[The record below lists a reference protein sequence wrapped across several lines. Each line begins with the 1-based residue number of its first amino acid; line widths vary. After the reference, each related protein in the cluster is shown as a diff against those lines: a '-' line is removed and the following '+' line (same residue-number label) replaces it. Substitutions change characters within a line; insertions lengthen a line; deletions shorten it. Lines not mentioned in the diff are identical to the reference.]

1 MVTSIYQEVEL
12 SLTENLIPVT
22 VPVKQYDN
30 KARKVKCVLYNN
42 SAQYEVPAD
51 CIVACSGTRPDGT
64 IFHYTSETAVDIVFV
79 EKGAVVFT
87 ITTFMTAQA
96 GRFPLDVVMLS
107 SDGDVLGSF
116 SLTLKVERAAINN
129 GKIATYTFAA
139 FLKAVR
145 DGIWKLFIDSRGR
158 FGFESD
164 DGLGLSEKSESSSVE
179 RLCNEIVQASITD
192 DGYLA
197 FEEKND
203 LGMVFTTDEE
213 GRLVVEYGE
222 EDAPA

>member
-1 MVTSIYQEVEL
+1 MFTSIYQEVEL

-30 KARKVKCVLYNN
+30 KARKVRCVLYSN
-42 SAQYEVPAD
+42 SVQYTVPEG

-64 IFHYTSETAVDIVFV
+64 LFHYTSETAQDLVFI

-107 SDGDVLGSF
+107 ADGDVLGSF

-145 DGIWKLFIDSRGR
+145 DGIRELFIDKQGR

-164 DGLGLSEKSESSSVE
+164 DGLGLSDKSESSSAE
-179 RLCNEIVQASITD
+179 RLCKEIVVASITE
-192 DGYLA
+192 DGNLA

-213 GRLVVEYGE
+213 GRLAVEYGE

>member
-1 MVTSIYQEVEL
+1 MVTGIYQEVEL

-30 KARKVKCVLYNN
+30 KERKVRCVLYNN
-42 SAQYEVPAD
+42 SVEYTVPQN
-51 CIVACSGTRPDGT
+51 CIVALFRYPVRTVRSSTTRAKLRQT
-64 IFHYTSETAVDIVFV
+64 LYSLRR
-79 EKGAVVFT
+79 GAVLFT

-107 SDGDVLGSF
+107 TEGDVLGSF

-145 DGIWKLFIDSRGR
+145 DGIRNLFIDKAGC

-164 DGLGLSEKSESSSVE
+164 DGLGLSDRSESSSVE
-179 RLCNEIVQASITD
+179 KLCREIVEGSITE
-192 DGYLA
+192 DGY
-197 FEEKND
+197 FCI
-203 LGMVFTTDEE
+203 
-213 GRLVVEYGE
+213 
-222 EDAPA
+222 

>member
-30 KARKVKCVLYNN
+30 MARKVKCVLYNN
-42 SAQYEVPAD
+42 SAQYTVPDD

-64 IFHYTSETAVDIVFV
+64 IFHYTSETAEDLVFV

-107 SDGDVLGSF
+107 ATGDVLGSF

-129 GKIATYTFAA
+129 GKIATYTYAGVVEAIRKGIVSVHITDDGYFA
-139 FLKAVR
+139 
-145 DGIWKLFIDSRGR
+145 IS
-158 FGFESD
+158 SD
-164 DGLGLSEKSESSSVE
+164 DGLCFSEKSESSTIQKFIE
-179 RLCNEIVQASITD
+179 RLLNCSITD

-197 FEEKND
+197 FDTEDGLK
-203 LGMVFTTDEE
+203 LVFSMDDD
-213 GRLVVEYGE
+213 GRLLVEYENG
-222 EDAPA
+222 